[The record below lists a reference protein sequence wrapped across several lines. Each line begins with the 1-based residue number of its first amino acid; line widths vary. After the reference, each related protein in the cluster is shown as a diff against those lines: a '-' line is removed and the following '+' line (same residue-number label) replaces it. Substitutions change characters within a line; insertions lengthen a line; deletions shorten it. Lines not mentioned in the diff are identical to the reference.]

1 MHETLALGVASS
13 GGEGS
18 GHPAHGGQH
27 HASPFEET
35 QAAQEEV
42 HRPSHDTGHAC
53 SDAKKKKLPKNV
65 AKKIRFIWNRVRKPM
80 LKPPDLSSVLCGL

>member
-13 GGEGS
+13 GAEGS

-53 SDAKKKKLPKNV
+53 SDAVVFAQQCFQEMSLHLE
-65 AKKIRFIWNRVRKPM
+65 ARAAAEAQAA
-80 LKPPDLSSVLCGL
+80 